1 MANRWGNNRSS
12 DRLFSWAPKSLHMVT
27 AAMKL
32 KDTCSLGKKAMT
44 NLDNITRLQRHYFAD
59 KGPYCQSSGFSS
71 SPIWMWELGHKESW
85 ALKDWCFWT
94 VVLEKTLES
103 PLAWKEI
110 KPVGHTG
117 NKSWII
123 IGRTDN
129 ETEAPILWPLDAN
142 NWFIRKDPDAGK
154 KRRQEEKGMTED
166 VRVRWHHWLVG
177 HEFEQVLSVGD
188 GQGSL
193 ACCSPRG
200 FKELDM
206 IEQLN
211 WTEQGESLNYRYQ
224 YLLQSFSDWNL
235 VFE

>member
-1 MANRWGNNRSS
+1 MGKQSKQWQT
-12 DRLFSWAPKSLHMVT
+12 LFSWAPKSLHMVT

-59 KGPYCQSSGFSS
+59 KGPYCQSSGFSN

-103 PLAWKEI
+103 PLDCKEI
-110 KPVGHTG
+110 KPVSHKG
-117 NKSWII
+117 NQSWII
-123 IGRTDN
+123 IERTDN

-154 KRRQEEKGMTED
+154 KWRQEEKGMTED
-166 VRVRWHHWLVG
+166 VMVRWHHWLDG
-177 HEFEQVLSVGD
+177 HEF
-188 GQGSL
+188 
-193 ACCSPRG
+193 
-200 FKELDM
+200 
-206 IEQLN
+206 N
-211 WTEQGESLNYRYQ
+211 
-224 YLLQSFSDWNL
+224 
-235 VFE
+235 

>member
-103 PLAWKEI
+103 ALESKEF
-110 KPVGHTG
+110 KPVHPKG
-117 NKSWII
+117 NQPWIFF
-123 IGRTDN
+123 GRTD
-129 ETEAPILWPLDAN
+129 ACASQ
-142 NWFIRKDPDAGK
+142 
-154 KRRQEEKGMTED
+154 RRIALLTTT
-166 VRVRWHHWLVG
+166 R
-177 HEFEQVLSVGD
+177 
-188 GQGSL
+188 
-193 ACCSPRG
+193 
-200 FKELDM
+200 
-206 IEQLN
+206 
-211 WTEQGESLNYRYQ
+211 ESLNTTMKTQQNQKNKSIKILKIWSRFKLNKQ
-224 YLLQSFSDWNL
+224 IKIK
-235 VFE
+235 